1 MLRVAQAQRIVEAL
15 ELGDIETGKGLN
27 QEMGLGRP
35 GDTRWGSHYK
45 TVMHLIAL
53 YPAIRKVLIMVGN
66 DRSQKTECAHA
77 QTMLTIFK
85 SYEFVFMAH
94 LMQTILGFTADL
106 NDALQKKD
114 QDIVNAVEL
123 ISLTKMQMYALREEA
138 GWEDFLKELDSFC
151 VKNKIKI
158 TDMDR
163 FYKPVGRDRR
173 FFIKIKNLH
182 RFRVDMFFSV
192 IDRQLLELNER
203 FDEVNTELLICM
215 ASFSPIDSFAAFDKD
230 KLVKLAGFYPNDF
243 SSLELLHLPAQL
255 NLYIIDMRNDER
267 FRNVRSLAE
276 LSIKLVETKKH
287 ERHKIVYRLLK
298 LVLVLLVATASVE
311 RVFSVM
317 NYVKNKLRNKIGDQY
332 LNDCLVT
339 FIEREFFLQ
348 VKDKD
353 IINRFQSMKNRKI
366 KVIL

>member
-1 MLRVAQAQRIVEAL
+1 
-15 ELGDIETGKGLN
+15 
-27 QEMGLGRP
+27 MGLGRP

-45 TVMHLIAL
+45 TVMHLISL
-53 YPAIRKVLIMVGN
+53 YPSIRKVLIKVGN
-66 DRSQKTECAHA
+66 DRSQNAECSQA
-77 QTMLTIFK
+77 QTMLTIFQ

-94 LMQTILGFTADL
+94 LMQTVLGFTADL
-106 NDALQKKD
+106 NYALQKKD

-123 ISLTKMQMYALREEA
+123 ISLTKLQMHQLREDT
-138 GWEDFLKELDSFC
+138 GWEDFLKEVDSFC

-158 TDMDR
+158 PDMDT
-163 FYKPVGRDRR
+163 FYRPIGRDRR
-173 FFIKIKNLH
+173 FFIKVKNLH
-182 RFRVDMFFSV
+182 RFCVDMFLSV

-215 ASFSPIDSFAAFDKD
+215 ASFSSIDSFAAFDKE
-230 KLVKLAGFYPNDF
+230 KLVKLAGFYPKDF
-243 SSLELLHLPAQL
+243 SSSELSHLPSQL
-255 NLYIIDMRNDER
+255 NLYIIDVRNDER

-276 LSIKLVETKKH
+276 LSIKIVQTNKH
-287 ERHKIVYRLLK
+287 LRHEVVYKLLK
-298 LVLVLLVATASVE
+298 LVLVLPVATASVE
-311 RVFSVM
+311 RVFSIM

-353 IINRFQSMKNRKI
+353 IINRFQTMKKRKI
-366 KVIL
+366 TATL